1 MKRKVD
7 DEFAFSLIMGNVPTY
22 ELLATT
28 EDDVLEQAAI
38 MREEG
43 ENITDED
50 IEAAI
55 RGLRKLQNR
64 HG

>member
-1 MKRKVD
+1 MKRKMD
-7 DEFAFSLIMGNVPTY
+7 DEFAFSLIMGTLLAY
-22 ELLATT
+22 ELRATT

-50 IEAAI
+50 IDAAI
-55 RGLRKLQNR
+55 RGLRKLQGK
-64 HG
+64 HE